1 MGQKIMKLKSFDRYL
16 ATRLSK
22 AKINAIEKRAKSEVR
37 THRDYREYLLR
48 RLQDEPEF
56 ARMYL
61 NEALADDDQRVFL
74 LALKNVLEAY
84 NDNMSAVA
92 REAKLSRRN
101 LYGILSERGNP
112 KLTSVRSLLHVLG
125 LKLAVQSNVPSKHK

>member
-1 MGQKIMKLKSFDRYL
+1 V
-16 ATRLSK
+16 
-22 AKINAIEKRAKSEVR
+22 AKKQVTKQRV
-37 THRDYREYLLR
+37 HRDYREYLLKK
-48 RLQDEPEF
+48 LQDEPEF

-92 REAKLSRRN
+92 REAQLSRQN

-112 KLTSVRSLLHVLG
+112 KLTSVRSVLHVLG
-125 LKLAVQSNVPSKHK
+125 LKLAVQPDLSGKPK